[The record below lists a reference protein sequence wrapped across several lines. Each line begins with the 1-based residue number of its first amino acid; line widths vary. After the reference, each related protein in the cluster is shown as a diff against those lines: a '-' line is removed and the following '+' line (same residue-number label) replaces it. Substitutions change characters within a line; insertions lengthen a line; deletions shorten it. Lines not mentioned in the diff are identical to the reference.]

1 MKEHTLDILTA
12 ALIKYGTRVFWAAV
26 IVFVGLRIIRIAR
39 RAAGQIMDRAGVE
52 ITLKKFLDML
62 LHAVLF
68 GVMVFMAADQLGIKT
83 TSFVAVIGTVTLAF
97 SLAMQNTLSNFAGGT
112 LILLLKPFKV
122 GDYISTS
129 SGEGTVESIGLVYT
143 TLLTTDNRVITIPNS
158 SVSSAPLTNLTRT
171 GKRRLII
178 NVGIGYSSDLL
189 KAKNVLKKIFEENP
203 GIMKDQPV
211 QVVVD
216 ALGDSSVVLSAR
228 GWTTCEDYWTA
239 KWSITEAI
247 KLTFDKEG
255 IELSTGTCGWES
267 GRPNYTTGNPA
278 PSNEQ
283 FAQIKRIMENTPWFG
298 NDDDEVDMLAR
309 KCGQIYSYEVEKYKN
324 PRGGQ
329 FQAGCY
335 PVSANVLF
343 GKDVLALPDGR
354 LAHAPLAD
362 GVSPRQGKDTNGPTA
377 AAMSVA
383 KLDHENYSNGT
394 LYNQKFLPSALAGD
408 EGLKRFAAVK
418 QLVVSRRK
426 TTDEIILW

>member
-39 RAAGQIMDRAGVE
+39 KAAGQIMDRAGVE
-52 ITLKKFLDML
+52 VTVKKFLDML

-189 KAKNVLKKIFEENP
+189 MAKNVLNVIFEEIP
-203 GIMKDQPV
+203 GIMMDQPV

-255 IELSTGTCGWES
+255 IEIPYQYMNVMMTKES
-267 GRPNYTTGNPA
+267 
-278 PSNEQ
+278 
-283 FAQIKRIMENTPWFG
+283 
-298 NDDDEVDMLAR
+298 
-309 KCGQIYSYEVEKYKN
+309 
-324 PRGGQ
+324 
-329 FQAGCY
+329 
-335 PVSANVLF
+335 
-343 GKDVLALPDGR
+343 
-354 LAHAPLAD
+354 
-362 GVSPRQGKDTNGPTA
+362 
-377 AAMSVA
+377 
-383 KLDHENYSNGT
+383 
-394 LYNQKFLPSALAGD
+394 
-408 EGLKRFAAVK
+408 
-418 QLVVSRRK
+418 
-426 TTDEIILW
+426 

>member
-39 RAAGQIMDRAGVE
+39 KAAGQIMDRAGVE

-122 GDYISTS
+122 GDYISTG

-171 GKRRLII
+171 GKRHLTVYHVGGHLII

-211 QVVVD
+211 LVVVD

-255 IELSTGTCGWES
+255 IEIPYQYMNVMMTKES
-267 GRPNYTTGNPA
+267 
-278 PSNEQ
+278 
-283 FAQIKRIMENTPWFG
+283 
-298 NDDDEVDMLAR
+298 
-309 KCGQIYSYEVEKYKN
+309 
-324 PRGGQ
+324 
-329 FQAGCY
+329 
-335 PVSANVLF
+335 
-343 GKDVLALPDGR
+343 
-354 LAHAPLAD
+354 
-362 GVSPRQGKDTNGPTA
+362 
-377 AAMSVA
+377 
-383 KLDHENYSNGT
+383 
-394 LYNQKFLPSALAGD
+394 
-408 EGLKRFAAVK
+408 
-418 QLVVSRRK
+418 
-426 TTDEIILW
+426 

>member
-12 ALIKYGTRVFWAAV
+12 ALVKYGTRVFWAAV

-189 KAKNVLKKIFEENP
+189 KENP

-255 IELSTGTCGWES
+255 IEI
-267 GRPNYTTGNPA
+267 PY
-278 PSNEQ
+278 Q
-283 FAQIKRIMENTPWFG
+283 YM
-298 NDDDEVDMLAR
+298 
-309 KCGQIYSYEVEKYKN
+309 
-324 PRGGQ
+324 
-329 FQAGCY
+329 
-335 PVSANVLF
+335 NVMMT
-343 GKDVLALPDGR
+343 KEP
-354 LAHAPLAD
+354 
-362 GVSPRQGKDTNGPTA
+362 
-377 AAMSVA
+377 
-383 KLDHENYSNGT
+383 
-394 LYNQKFLPSALAGD
+394 
-408 EGLKRFAAVK
+408 
-418 QLVVSRRK
+418 
-426 TTDEIILW
+426 

>member
-122 GDYISTS
+122 GDYISTG

-143 TLLTTDNRVITIPNS
+143 TLLTTDNRVITIPN
-158 SVSSAPLTNLTRT
+158 
-171 GKRRLII
+171 
-178 NVGIGYSSDLL
+178 GYSSDLL

-255 IELSTGTCGWES
+255 IEIPYQYMNVMMTKES
-267 GRPNYTTGNPA
+267 
-278 PSNEQ
+278 
-283 FAQIKRIMENTPWFG
+283 
-298 NDDDEVDMLAR
+298 
-309 KCGQIYSYEVEKYKN
+309 
-324 PRGGQ
+324 
-329 FQAGCY
+329 
-335 PVSANVLF
+335 
-343 GKDVLALPDGR
+343 
-354 LAHAPLAD
+354 
-362 GVSPRQGKDTNGPTA
+362 
-377 AAMSVA
+377 
-383 KLDHENYSNGT
+383 
-394 LYNQKFLPSALAGD
+394 
-408 EGLKRFAAVK
+408 
-418 QLVVSRRK
+418 
-426 TTDEIILW
+426 

>member
-62 LHAVLF
+62 LHAVLCC
-68 GVMVFMAADQLGIKT
+68 VMGLMAADQLGIKT
-83 TSFVAVIGTVTLAF
+83 TSLVAVIGTVSLAF

-255 IELSTGTCGWES
+255 IEI
-267 GRPNYTTGNPA
+267 PY
-278 PSNEQ
+278 Q
-283 FAQIKRIMENTPWFG
+283 YM
-298 NDDDEVDMLAR
+298 
-309 KCGQIYSYEVEKYKN
+309 
-324 PRGGQ
+324 
-329 FQAGCY
+329 
-335 PVSANVLF
+335 NVMMT
-343 GKDVLALPDGR
+343 KEP
-354 LAHAPLAD
+354 
-362 GVSPRQGKDTNGPTA
+362 
-377 AAMSVA
+377 
-383 KLDHENYSNGT
+383 
-394 LYNQKFLPSALAGD
+394 
-408 EGLKRFAAVK
+408 
-418 QLVVSRRK
+418 
-426 TTDEIILW
+426 

>member
-12 ALIKYGTRVFWAAV
+12 ALVKYGTRVFWAAV
-26 IVFVGLRIIRIAR
+26 IVFVGLRIIRITR

-255 IELSTGTCGWES
+255 
-267 GRPNYTTGNPA
+267 
-278 PSNEQ
+278 
-283 FAQIKRIMENTPWFG
+283 
-298 NDDDEVDMLAR
+298 D
-309 KCGQIYSYEVEKYKN
+309 
-324 PRGGQ
+324 
-329 FQAGCY
+329 
-335 PVSANVLF
+335 
-343 GKDVLALPDGR
+343 
-354 LAHAPLAD
+354 
-362 GVSPRQGKDTNGPTA
+362 
-377 AAMSVA
+377 
-383 KLDHENYSNGT
+383 
-394 LYNQKFLPSALAGD
+394 
-408 EGLKRFAAVK
+408 
-418 QLVVSRRK
+418 
-426 TTDEIILW
+426 

>member
-12 ALIKYGTRVFWAAV
+12 ALIKSGTRVFWAAV

-255 IELSTGTCGWES
+255 IEIPYQYMNVMMTKES
-267 GRPNYTTGNPA
+267 
-278 PSNEQ
+278 
-283 FAQIKRIMENTPWFG
+283 
-298 NDDDEVDMLAR
+298 
-309 KCGQIYSYEVEKYKN
+309 
-324 PRGGQ
+324 
-329 FQAGCY
+329 
-335 PVSANVLF
+335 
-343 GKDVLALPDGR
+343 
-354 LAHAPLAD
+354 
-362 GVSPRQGKDTNGPTA
+362 
-377 AAMSVA
+377 
-383 KLDHENYSNGT
+383 
-394 LYNQKFLPSALAGD
+394 
-408 EGLKRFAAVK
+408 
-418 QLVVSRRK
+418 
-426 TTDEIILW
+426 

>member
-189 KAKNVLKKIFEENP
+189 KAKNFEENP

-255 IELSTGTCGWES
+255 IEIPYQYMNVMMTKES
-267 GRPNYTTGNPA
+267 
-278 PSNEQ
+278 
-283 FAQIKRIMENTPWFG
+283 
-298 NDDDEVDMLAR
+298 
-309 KCGQIYSYEVEKYKN
+309 
-324 PRGGQ
+324 
-329 FQAGCY
+329 
-335 PVSANVLF
+335 
-343 GKDVLALPDGR
+343 
-354 LAHAPLAD
+354 
-362 GVSPRQGKDTNGPTA
+362 
-377 AAMSVA
+377 
-383 KLDHENYSNGT
+383 
-394 LYNQKFLPSALAGD
+394 
-408 EGLKRFAAVK
+408 
-418 QLVVSRRK
+418 
-426 TTDEIILW
+426 

>member
-12 ALIKYGTRVFWAAV
+12 ALVKYGTRVFWAAV
-26 IVFVGLRIIRIAR
+26 IVFVGLRIIRITR

-143 TLLTTDNRVITIPNS
+143 TPNS

-255 IELSTGTCGWES
+255 IEI
-267 GRPNYTTGNPA
+267 PY
-278 PSNEQ
+278 Q
-283 FAQIKRIMENTPWFG
+283 YM
-298 NDDDEVDMLAR
+298 
-309 KCGQIYSYEVEKYKN
+309 
-324 PRGGQ
+324 
-329 FQAGCY
+329 
-335 PVSANVLF
+335 NVMMT
-343 GKDVLALPDGR
+343 KEP
-354 LAHAPLAD
+354 
-362 GVSPRQGKDTNGPTA
+362 
-377 AAMSVA
+377 
-383 KLDHENYSNGT
+383 
-394 LYNQKFLPSALAGD
+394 
-408 EGLKRFAAVK
+408 
-418 QLVVSRRK
+418 
-426 TTDEIILW
+426 

>member
-12 ALIKYGTRVFWAAV
+12 ALVKYGTRVFWAAV

-189 KAKNVLKKIFEENP
+189 KAKNVLKKIFDENP

-255 IELSTGTCGWES
+255 IEI
-267 GRPNYTTGNPA
+267 PY
-278 PSNEQ
+278 Q
-283 FAQIKRIMENTPWFG
+283 YM
-298 NDDDEVDMLAR
+298 
-309 KCGQIYSYEVEKYKN
+309 
-324 PRGGQ
+324 
-329 FQAGCY
+329 
-335 PVSANVLF
+335 NVMMT
-343 GKDVLALPDGR
+343 KEP
-354 LAHAPLAD
+354 
-362 GVSPRQGKDTNGPTA
+362 
-377 AAMSVA
+377 
-383 KLDHENYSNGT
+383 
-394 LYNQKFLPSALAGD
+394 
-408 EGLKRFAAVK
+408 
-418 QLVVSRRK
+418 
-426 TTDEIILW
+426 